1 MNASE
6 SAPISLSP
14 LQPLDRIAVLLAEG
28 ILTAGESQK
37 SPKTSLQP
45 VKPINDQLLLT
56 ISAVSAR
63 FSEHDYLIH
72 ARKDERAQAGQ
83 DQDPRILHTLVQN
96 GSSPILHPKRH
107 LHSSATSTIGGP
119 VQDDST
125 EGELVALLQIDRAF
139 EGQGQA

>member
-45 VKPINDQLLLT
+45 VNPIDDQLLLT

-63 FSEHDYLIH
+63 FN
-72 ARKDERAQAGQ
+72 
-83 DQDPRILHTLVQN
+83 LVN
-96 GSSPILHPKRH
+96 MI
-107 LHSSATSTIGGP
+107 I
-119 VQDDST
+119 
-125 EGELVALLQIDRAF
+125 
-139 EGQGQA
+139 